1 MKPLL
6 IFMACMLLDAIV
18 PACCQSEEYRMHR
31 FDRWNTNDYE
41 TTRIDSANADSANAD
56 SAATSDEAD
65 R

>member
-1 MKPLL
+1 
-6 IFMACMLLDAIV
+6 MLLDAIV

-41 TTRIDSANADSANAD
+41 TTRIDSANADSAHAD
-56 SAATSDEAD
+56 SAATSGEAD

>member
-1 MKPLL
+1 
-6 IFMACMLLDAIV
+6 MLLDAIV

-41 TTRIDSANADSANAD
+41 TTRIDSANGDSAAAD
-56 SAATSDEAD
+56 SAATSVKAD